1 MLWTLGSG
9 FGRDAGTIIQIRIF
23 LCSYCIAHRA
33 LLHDFHV
40 VGSGLGIHAFILYFS
55 CHFAVHA
62 YSCLLLSL
70 HGRVGLVLVTPCTH
84 SMSMNDSICLTTAR
98 PVVPLAA

>member
-1 MLWTLGSG
+1 MLWTLGSD

-23 LCSYCIAHRA
+23 FAFTA

-40 VGSGLGIHAFILYFS
+40 VGGGLGIHAFILYFS
-55 CHFAVHA
+55 RHFAVHA

-84 SMSMNDSICLTTAR
+84 SMSMNDIYF
-98 PVVPLAA
+98 